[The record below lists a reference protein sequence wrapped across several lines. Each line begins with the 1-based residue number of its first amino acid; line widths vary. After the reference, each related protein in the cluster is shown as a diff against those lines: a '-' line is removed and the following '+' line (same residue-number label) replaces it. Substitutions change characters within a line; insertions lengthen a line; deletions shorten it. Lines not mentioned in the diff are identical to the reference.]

1 MSLSKGYRV
10 FHKLDPP
17 PYSVLLVNKYRSDGA
32 LMFESNAVAV
42 LTPDETS
49 SIQRQYTKILDGY
62 GSLGV
67 LQFKSGDVINLYLV
81 MVTACVSVN
90 KILDSEV
97 FRVTATTFIPLQC
110 HASDDEKVNEIR
122 KLLNSG
128 TFYFSWSSS
137 KDAWDLSLCA
147 QRQLQQH
154 ETDNRFFWNKML
166 HVHLERYGVD
176 CSQWLF
182 KVISGG
188 VEIRTIYAGNKQAKA
203 CLISRL
209 SCERAGT
216 RFMVRGTNDDGHV
229 ANFVET
235 EQVIFLD
242 DQISSFLQVRGSVPL
257 FWDQPG
263 VQVGSHKIRLS
274 RGFEACAPAFDRHMS
289 MLKKFYGKQ
298 VIVNLLGSKEGEHML
313 SQAYQNH
320 HNSSCHN
327 DIPHIAFDYHAECR
341 GGNLRNLTKLK
352 KITIDYLNSFSF
364 FHSSTG
370 NITNQQLG
378 TMRTNCVDCL
388 DRTNAVQNMY
398 GLIMLEKQMESLGFA
413 GKPQMCSRFEE
424 VYKQIWTENGDHVS
438 RIYAGTGAMGGGR
451 SKYSDAARSATR
463 TIQNNFL
470 DSNKQEAID
479 IFLLGSTLVGE
490 LRERA
495 KALLTSRCLHAPEG
509 ILREM
514 VARHR
519 EYTELGNIRIC
530 CGTWNVNGGTHFRSI
545 AFKKEK
551 ISDWLLDAH
560 KCCQE
565 LFPNSLDADADYGIP
580 PDIFAIG
587 FEEIVDLNA
596 SNIVRASTEN
606 SREWQNEI
614 QKTISREHKYIP
626 LATVQLVGVC
636 LNLFI
641 RPSLAPFIRDV
652 AIDSVKT
659 GLGGATGNKGAVAIR
674 FLFHATSFCFICAH
688 FAAGQSQVNERNND
702 FHEIMKKI
710 SFQSKTVGSHDY
722 IFWVGDFN
730 YRIDL
735 HRDEVKELVRNH
747 NWIALQAAD
756 QLSVQMKAGN
766 VFRGFE
772 EGQTN
777 FAPTYKYDNFSDDYD
792 TSEKCRS
799 PAWTDRVLWRK
810 RKFLTK
816 TGVDDPYYVPV
827 KQILYS
833 RVELRTSD
841 HRPVIALFELDY
853 QKVNEEKKKKV
864 LEDVV
869 IEQGPPDATVI
880 ISLENDQ
887 TFTEPLVDEIVQVF
901 SECGEILLIRFVEE
915 DMWLIYKHGQSS
927 LESVK
932 KDKITVSNCVLN
944 VKLKNP
950 DWKSTLWKELDLCSM
965 NTEALYTPGSSTLL
979 GDDINTTD
987 TSVFS
992 MEGDVDFDEEASD
1005 IVLPVPPLPAWSR
1018 SSTPSSGRN
1027 SPAASDDSS
1036 SDKPQRP
1043 PPRPTAPNQAE
1054 KKIPPQRPGKPPPR
1068 PTTGPTKVKPEP
1080 AKPLK
1085 APMRPQVEQTK
1096 FKQINNIGLPTN
1108 VQHQG
1113 HAISI
1118 DDAERLIDKLLLK
1131 ENNTSQPSSIISPS
1145 DISIQLKTASP
1156 QSNLSR
1162 SQTAECLS
1170 SDSSRDENFQGDI
1183 PKPKPRIARLR
1194 SASVE
1199 NFTMTERSLAEG
1211 SQPPLPVTR
1220 TRPVTN
1226 VIESQVNSTLGS
1238 VPPVPSRN
1246 NPFGNSLMDAP
1257 ISPKF
1262 SNQHNSTESPLDP
1275 FEIKPFDIKPLSPVK
1290 LQENESPNFRASA
1303 PPPVPARKDR
1313 TSEIPQIPDSRSATS
1328 ALTEQPLV
1336 KPPCPFGPPP
1346 PLPSNSLTPNMIP
1359 SSAARPRPKPSSGA
1373 PPPPLPS
1380 RPPSSLPPVPA
1391 RSKPPPPVPP
1401 RQ

>member
-1 MSLSKGYRV
+1 MMDVK
-10 FHKLDPP
+10 
-17 PYSVLLVNKYRSDGA
+17 
-32 LMFESNAVAV
+32 
-42 LTPDETS
+42 TPDETS

-67 LQFKSGDVINLYLV
+67 LQFKSGDVVNLYLV

-320 HNSSCHN
+320 HNSSCHK

-341 GGNLRNLTKLK
+341 GGNLRNLAKLK
-352 KITIDYLNSFSF
+352 KITIDYLNSFNF

-551 ISDWLLDAH
+551 LSDWLLDAH

-688 FAAGQSQVNERNND
+688 FAA
-702 FHEIMKKI
+702 
-710 SFQSKTVGSHDY
+710 
-722 IFWVGDFN
+722 
-730 YRIDL
+730 DL

-747 NWIALQAAD
+747 NWTALQAAD

-880 ISLENDQ
+880 ISLENGQ
-887 TFTEPLVDEIVQVF
+887 TFNEALVDEIVQVF

-1043 PPRPTAPNQAE
+1043 ERPPPRPTAPLAE
-1054 KKIPPQRPGKPPPR
+1054 KKVPPQRPGKPPPR
-1068 PTTGPTKVKPEP
+1068 PTSGPTKVKPEP

-1145 DISIQLKTASP
+1145 DISIQLKSPSP

-1162 SQTAECLS
+1162 SQTAECLT

-1199 NFTMTERSLAEG
+1199 SFTMTERSLAEG

-1246 NPFGNSLMDAP
+1246 NPFTN
-1257 ISPKF
+1257 K
-1262 SNQHNSTESPLDP
+1262 
-1275 FEIKPFDIKPLSPVK
+1275 
-1290 LQENESPNFRASA
+1290 
-1303 PPPVPARKDR
+1303 
-1313 TSEIPQIPDSRSATS
+1313 
-1328 ALTEQPLV
+1328 QPLV
-1336 KPPCPFGPPP
+1336 KPVTPCPSGPPP